1 MEKVQVLLST
11 YNGAAYVEEQIHSIL
26 QQRYPSISM
35 LIRDDGSS
43 DETPEL
49 LKRLQAAYPDQIS
62 IMQGNNIGVV
72 ASFFEL
78 LRKSD
83 PTADYFCFCDQDDVW
98 LDHKVESAVARLHSA
113 IHTEVPAMIFTPA
126 YLTDEHLN
134 RQGVWPKPPARE
146 PSFYNA
152 LYENIAIGATI
163 TMNASARNLFVNS
176 RKADSDSILMHDWW
190 FYLLVSAFGTVI
202 YDHSPSMLYRQH
214 NHNVVGGSNTW
225 FGKLKSKWAS
235 FKRHTGRE
243 LLRRQAEEFR
253 EIYGAR
259 LNNEQKEQ
267 LDLFL
272 SPRGSMAERIRYIR
286 RSKLHRQSRAE
297 SLLFKFFILIGFI

>member
-1 MEKVQVLLST
+1 MVKVQVLLSS

-26 QQRYPSISM
+26 QQQYPPISM

-49 LKRLQAAYPDQIS
+49 LKRLEAAYPDRITVM
-62 IMQGNNIGVV
+62 IGNNVGVV

-78 LRKSD
+78 LQHSD
-83 PTADYFCFCDQDDVW
+83 PAAEYICFCDQDDVW
-98 LDHKVESAVARLHSA
+98 LEHKVESGVARLKSA
-113 IHTEVPAMIFTPA
+113 IYTEVPAMLFTPA
-126 YLTDEHLN
+126 HLTDEHLN
-134 RQGVWPKPPARE
+134 RLGVWPKPPARQ

-163 TMNASARNLFVNS
+163 MMNATARNLFVNS
-176 RKADSDSILMHDWW
+176 RKPNSSNILMHDWW

-202 YDHSPSMLYRQH
+202 YDHLPSMLYRQH
-214 NHNVVGGSNTW
+214 SHNVVGGSNTL

-235 FKRHTGRE
+235 FKRHTGTD
-243 LLRRQAEEFR
+243 LLRKQAQEFR

-259 LNNEQKEQ
+259 LSSEKREQ

-272 SPRGSMAERIRYIR
+272 SSRRSLSERIRYIS
-286 RSKLHRQSRAE
+286 RSKLYRQSHAE
-297 SLLFKFFILIGFI
+297 NLLFKFFILIGFI